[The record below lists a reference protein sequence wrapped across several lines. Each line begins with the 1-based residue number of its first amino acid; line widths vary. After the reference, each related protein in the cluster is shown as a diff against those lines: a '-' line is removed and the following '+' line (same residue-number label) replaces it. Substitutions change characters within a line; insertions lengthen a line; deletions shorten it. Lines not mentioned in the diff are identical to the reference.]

1 MEQARTFNERF
12 VQPHIF
18 TLNGFQLE
26 LSQQPPS
33 LSGEALAPPSITTTK
48 ISTTTKT
55 TTDLDPLGTG
65 TTVWRGGSLLA
76 SLFGS
81 SLNHLIM
88 GKAVLDVGSGTGI
101 AGLAAGACGASLVL
115 LTDLPSMLPLLRQ
128 NATRNSFVSSLLGC
142 SVAVEPLGWG
152 QTGDGSV
159 SHLLR
164 TTNDIHSG
172 LVVIGADV
180 CYHERHPEPLART
193 LIEALVECGAERAV
207 VSCERHEPVAFA
219 TLKCLLLE
227 GGLEIEELFK
237 SDDSR
242 VVVLDITKGDEK
254 DDADEVE
261 ADAEAVDNAKAGAE
275 VEAEAKVKADNSNP
289 SLQTPEI
296 KTSKRKLK
304 SNDTQDDFLA
314 SKKKI
319 ASADDST
326 TCCECGEKTNP
337 NPMNVCQFCDQPA
350 CDKCIGKWEGSGWE
364 NGCPFLRCQCG
375 LVGPGLVGPSYPK
388 NCHECDGGSE
398 YSDWTN
404 WCADC
409 GCWHCF
415 SCSEIGCCDSDEGE
429 ESDQH
434 LQASFRNCGGRDV
447 VMRELNGGHTE
458 YCTEKKFEEYLRD
471 EREGRDVCG
480 DG

>member
-1 MEQARTFNERF
+1 M
-12 VQPHIF
+12 
-18 TLNGFQLE
+18 
-26 LSQQPPS
+26 
-33 LSGEALAPPSITTTK
+33 
-48 ISTTTKT
+48 
-55 TTDLDPLGTG
+55 
-65 TTVWRGGSLLA
+65 
-76 SLFGS
+76 
-81 SLNHLIM
+81 
-88 GKAVLDVGSGTGI
+88 
-101 AGLAAGACGASLVL
+101 
-115 LTDLPSMLPLLRQ
+115 
-128 NATRNSFVSSLLGC
+128 
-142 SVAVEPLGWG
+142 
-152 QTGDGSV
+152 
-159 SHLLR
+159 
-164 TTNDIHSG
+164 
-172 LVVIGADV
+172 
-180 CYHERHPEPLART
+180 
-193 LIEALVECGAERAV
+193 
-207 VSCERHEPVAFA
+207 
-219 TLKCLLLE
+219 
-227 GGLEIEELFK
+227 
-237 SDDSR
+237 
-242 VVVLDITKGDEK
+242 LDITKGDEK

-296 KTSKRKLK
+296 KTSKRKLE

-350 CDKCIGKWEGSGWE
+350 CDKCIGKWGESGWR

-398 YSDWTN
+398 CSDWTN

-415 SCSEIGCCDSDEGE
+415 SCSEIGCGDSDEGE

-458 YCTEKKFEEYLRD
+458 YCTEEEIRRIL
-471 EREGRDVCG
+471 ER
-480 DG
+480 